1 MEIKTDI
8 KSVDTLDVKTH
19 VNFLLDTYNFNSIYY
34 KFFTSSIINSLLRES
49 FYWTLIYFSIKLESK
64 EHMKKVAI
72 LLMGILLTNIPLE
85 NLATEYKIKLIDNLK
100 NANNDYFTKKLQET
114 GKKDILK
121 MDLVNYYNT
130 VQSINSHI
138 KEYIINK
145 KILGDI
151 PITFVSVLIIILS
164 KGLGNNNT
172 KAKILLTT
180 LLVVF
185 FMIIVYM
192 NEQEIKKEIVV
203 LEESLNYDN
212 KTRDYIIN
220 SKSLLMNDNFNNDY
234 FETNSKYYN
243 NLCSKMDIMDKNLA
257 TRSDYGMFI
266 IFSIIISYFIDNI
279 TPTNMIKYFLIIY
292 DIDMMSNKIRSFY
305 KNKMSYDK
313 MGVKL
318 NLLNNLLNKENLE
331 NNINKDNINNL
342 NITKIENQKPSLKL
356 KNTIVISKGD
366 HILVDGVSGSGK
378 TSLLYF
384 LKGVKYFDSYEIEPN
399 IKKIH
404 NRCYLSLPN
413 ERDLFDAN
421 INDII
426 SNFQSNPQKDLITSA
441 IKIVKLDKYIPHIE
455 KNEFIKIENL
465 SAGESTRFILAR
477 LIYQIK
483 YNDCYDILLFDE
495 IDSNLNAKLS
505 MEICMTL
512 RDIFKDKIILYITHD
527 DEVKDLFT
535 KKIVVKNGMIDF
547 QT

>member
-1 MEIKTDI
+1 MENKTDI
-8 KSVDTLDVKTH
+8 KMDVKTH
-19 VNFLLDTYNFNSIYY
+19 VNFLLSEYNLLGLYY
-34 KFFTSSIINSLLRES
+34 KFIATSIMTSLLRES

-64 EHMKKVAI
+64 EHIKKVAI

-85 NLATEYKIKLIDNLK
+85 NLANEYRIELIDRLK
-100 NANNDYFTKKLQET
+100 NANNDHFTKKLQET

-121 MDLVNYYNT
+121 IDLVNYYNT
-130 VQSINSHI
+130 VQSINLHI
-138 KEYIINK
+138 KEYILNK

-203 LEESLNYDN
+203 LEESLDYDN
-212 KTRDYIIN
+212 KTRDYLIN
-220 SKSLLMNDNFNNDY
+220 SKLMLMNDNFNNDY
-234 FETNSKYYN
+234 FEKNSKYYN
-243 NLCSKMDIMDKNLA
+243 NLCSKMDRMDKDLA
-257 TRSDYGMFI
+257 TRSDYGMFVV
-266 IFSIIISYFIDNI
+266 FSIIISYFIDNI

-318 NLLNNLLNKENLE
+318 NLLNSILNKENLDNK
-331 NNINKDNINNL
+331 NNINKDNITNL
-342 NITKIENQKPSLKL
+342 NITKIENQKPQLKL
-356 KNTIVISKGD
+356 KNNIMISKGD
-366 HILVDGVSGSGK
+366 HILVDGISGSGK
-378 TSLLYF
+378 TTLLYF
-384 LKGVKYFDSYEIEPN
+384 LKGVKYFDSYKIEPD

-413 ERDLFDAN
+413 ERDLFSAN

-426 SNFQSNPQKDLITSA
+426 SNFQSNPQKDLIKSA
-441 IKIVKLDKYIPHIE
+441 MQIVELDKYIPLIE
-455 KNEFIKIENL
+455 KNEFIKTENL
-465 SAGESTRFILAR
+465 SAGESTRFMVAR

-483 YNDCYDILLFDE
+483 SNDCYDILLFDE

-505 MEICMTL
+505 IEICMTL
-512 RDIFKDKIILYITHD
+512 RDIFKDKIILYITHN

-535 KKIVVKNGMIDF
+535 KKIVVKNGTIDF

>member
-1 MEIKTDI
+1 MEVKTDI
-8 KSVDTLDVKTH
+8 KIDVKTH
-19 VNFLLDTYNFNSIYY
+19 VNFLLSEYNLLGLYY
-34 KFFTSSIINSLLRES
+34 KFIATSIMTSLLRES

-64 EHMKKVAI
+64 EHIKKVAM
-72 LLMGILLTNIPLE
+72 LLMGILLVNIPLE
-85 NLATEYKIKLIDNLK
+85 NLATEYRIELIDRLK
-100 NANNDYFTKKLQET
+100 NANNDHFTKKLQET

-121 MDLVNYYNT
+121 IDLVNYYNT
-130 VQSINSHI
+130 VQSINLHI
-138 KEYIINK
+138 KEYILNK

-203 LEESLNYDN
+203 LEESLDYDN
-212 KTRDYIIN
+212 KTRDYLIN
-220 SKSLLMNDNFNNDY
+220 SKLMLMNDNFNNDY
-234 FETNSKYYN
+234 FEKNSKYFN
-243 NLCSKMDIMDKNLA
+243 NLCSKMDRMDKDLA
-257 TRSDYGMFI
+257 TRSDYGMFVV
-266 IFSIIISYFIDNI
+266 FSIIISYFIDNI

-318 NLLNNLLNKENLE
+318 NLLNSILNKENLDNK
-331 NNINKDNINNL
+331 NNINKDNITNL
-342 NITKIENQKPSLKL
+342 NITKIENQKPQLKL
-356 KNTIVISKGD
+356 KNNITISKGD
-366 HILVDGVSGSGK
+366 HILVDGISGSGK
-378 TSLLYF
+378 TTLLYF
-384 LKGVKYFDSYEIEPN
+384 LKGVKYFDSYEIEPDV
-399 IKKIH
+399 KKIH

-413 ERDLFDAN
+413 ERDLFSAN

-426 SNFQSNPQKDLITSA
+426 SNFQTNPEKDLIKSA
-441 IKIVKLDKYIPHIE
+441 MQIVELDKYIPLIE
-455 KNEFIKIENL
+455 KNEFIKTENL
-465 SAGESTRFILAR
+465 SAGESTRFMVAR

-483 YNDCYDILLFDE
+483 SNDCYDILLFDE

-505 MEICMTL
+505 IEICMTL
-512 RDIFKDKIILYITHD
+512 RDIFKDKIILYITHN

-535 KKIVVKNGMIDF
+535 KKIVVKNGTIDF

>member
-1 MEIKTDI
+1 MENKTDI
-8 KSVDTLDVKTH
+8 KMDVKTH
-19 VNFLLDTYNFNSIYY
+19 VNFLLSEYNLLGLYY
-34 KFFTSSIINSLLRES
+34 KFIATSIMTSLLRES
-49 FYWTLIYFSIKLESK
+49 FYWTLIYFSVKLESK
-64 EHMKKVAI
+64 EHIKKVAI

-85 NLATEYKIKLIDNLK
+85 NLANEYRIELIDRLK
-100 NANNDYFTKKLQET
+100 NANNDHFTKKLQET

-121 MDLVNYYNT
+121 IDLVNYYNT
-130 VQSINSHI
+130 VQSINLHI
-138 KEYIINK
+138 KEYILNK

-203 LEESLNYDN
+203 LEESLDYDN
-212 KTRDYIIN
+212 KTRDYLIN
-220 SKSLLMNDNFNNDY
+220 SKLMLMNDNFNNDY
-234 FETNSKYYN
+234 FEKNSKYYN
-243 NLCSKMDIMDKNLA
+243 NLCSKMDRMDKDLA
-257 TRSDYGMFI
+257 TRSDYGMFVV
-266 IFSIIISYFIDNI
+266 FSIIISYFIDNI

-318 NLLNNLLNKENLE
+318 NLLNSILNKENLDNK
-331 NNINKDNINNL
+331 NNINKDNITNL
-342 NITKIENQKPSLKL
+342 NITKIENQKPQLKL
-356 KNTIVISKGD
+356 KNNITISKGD
-366 HILVDGVSGSGK
+366 HILVDGISGSGK
-378 TSLLYF
+378 TTLLYF
-384 LKGVKYFDSYEIEPN
+384 LKGVKYFDSYKIEPD

-413 ERDLFDAN
+413 ERDLFSAN

-426 SNFQSNPQKDLITSA
+426 SNFQSNPQKDLIKSA
-441 IKIVKLDKYIPHIE
+441 MQIVELDKYIPLIE
-455 KNEFIKIENL
+455 KNEFIKTENL
-465 SAGESTRFILAR
+465 SAGESTRFMVAR

-483 YNDCYDILLFDE
+483 SNDCYDILLFDE

-505 MEICMTL
+505 IEICMTL
-512 RDIFKDKIILYITHD
+512 RDIFKDKIILYITHN

-535 KKIVVKNGMIDF
+535 KKIVVKNGTIDF